1 MDDWSQ
7 TSQRREPKQPSS
19 RRATQI
25 AARESLRNA
34 KSLFESGA
42 TGAGVDRT
50 TKVGLAPEDNRYDTC
65 RFNVL
70 RGTNRDV
77 LPESLK
83 MGDIGANGLHRYDAK
98 PQGAEGNKY
107 QLADY
112 YMKEVREKLGM
123 SILEKMKI
131 ATLGSELNGIGL
143 PQIIPLD
150 LHISH

>member
-1 MDDWSQ
+1 
-7 TSQRREPKQPSS
+7 
-19 RRATQI
+19 
-25 AARESLRNA
+25 
-34 KSLFESGA
+34 
-42 TGAGVDRT
+42 VDRT

-131 ATLGSELNGIGL
+131 ATLGCELNGIGL

>member
-7 TSQRREPKQPSS
+7 ISQRREPKQPSS
-19 RRATQI
+19 RRAMQI
-25 AARESLRNA
+25 AAKESLRNA

-112 YMKEVREKLGM
+112 YMKEVRGN
-123 SILEKMKI
+123 SV
-131 ATLGSELNGIGL
+131 G
-143 PQIIPLD
+143 
-150 LHISH
+150 

>member
-19 RRATQI
+19 RQATQI

-131 ATLGSELNGIGL
+131 ATLGCELNGIGL

>member
-19 RRATQI
+19 RQATQI

-143 PQIIPLD
+143 PQMFPLH